1 MQKAIISNRVS
12 QLRIRHLA
20 LLEHIETLGSLSAV
34 AEALS
39 LTQPSI
45 TSMLQDLELAFQT
58 TLVDRDRQGA
68 RLTAT
73 GKIALTR
80 LRVALSS
87 LSVLEKDL
95 HGPTNR
101 RHLRVGV
108 LSNAMLQLVPRAI
121 ATLHERGFDITFEF
135 LELTVDGIISGLLD
149 TSLDCAIGRIGAG
162 AISPVEQAELSIQ
175 PLRSDPMIIVGSPS
189 HPLSTKRHVT
199 LTNLQKERW
208 VLLPSGSQ
216 SRLAFDQAFIQEGLA
231 PPVPLVESLSFY
243 SNFHLV
249 NQTLLLTT
257 APASTLSY
265 LAEANLVSVIS
276 YRWPIRLSPL
286 MFFSLKS
293 LQGHPPT
300 EAFRKAIFQHANVN
314 QPKK

>member
-1 MQKAIISNRVS
+1 MDKIAVSNRVS

-20 LLEHIETLGSLSAV
+20 LLEQIDKLGSLSAV
-34 AEALS
+34 ADALS
-39 LTQPSI
+39 LTQPSV

-68 RLTAT
+68 RLTTT
-73 GKIALTR
+73 GQIALTR
-80 LRVALSS
+80 LRVALST
-87 LSVLEKDL
+87 LSVLERDL
-95 HGPTNR
+95 QGPANR
-101 RHLRVGV
+101 RHLRVGL
-108 LSNAMLQLVPRAI
+108 LSNAMLQLVPRAM
-121 ATLHERGFDITFEF
+121 ATLHEMGFDMTFEF

-162 AISPVEQAELSIQ
+162 VLSPTQQAELFIQ
-175 PLRSDPMIIVGSPS
+175 PLREDPMIIVGSPR
-189 HPLSTKRHVT
+189 HPLNIKRNVT
-199 LTNLQKERW
+199 LSALQKERW
-208 VLLPSGSQ
+208 VLLPSGAQ
-216 SRLAFDQAFIQEGLA
+216 SRLAFEQAFIQEGLA
-231 PPVPLVESLSFY
+231 PPIPDVESLSFY

-249 NQTLLLTT
+249 NHTLLLTT
-257 APASTLSY
+257 VPASTLSY

-300 EAFRKAIFQHANVN
+300 EAFRKAIFQHAN
-314 QPKK
+314 PHKK